1 MLFRIHRPASETM
14 TPSPARRESSKSS
27 DLSCV
32 GARSSASPSYSRGCP
47 TRRFRVWGPSS
58 GAAPFGVKGAGFSS
72 LFRSSLRTL
81 CLLLCVLCVGP
92 FPPPRAQDLEKPL
105 QSIDEEVTAFS
116 FAPDGRLAFSTY
128 HHIKTKLYDL
138 EHDDIWI
145 QDPGGKRR
153 RLLEGQK
160 YTRGNTVF
168 SYLVDSLRWSPN
180 SHYLLVQLLVTTVED
195 PDSGKGTDSYQTLL
209 FDDSGREV
217 RIAKGD
223 SFISGA
229 ANAAFLPDNNTI
241 AYLSEAVRTLPLF
254 SMKATRLTTGSFPSP
269 HEGRTF
275 RDVAWLPGMNFA
287 VAVEQDRSLSGPP
300 RLQYLDVLSDSDKEL
315 ATLDGFEGGLSV
327 SPDRSKV
334 AYFIDREVLEIRG
347 LSNPNLVAR
356 MRIGLGI
363 YRWTADGSRIFLKR
377 SIEKKS
383 ADVVWYPVPALA
395 PVVRDK
401 EIPVSQPTPVSV
413 FHGISFREFSLSPDG
428 RFLAVVVP
436 GKRNLLIFPL
446 PH

>member
-1 MLFRIHRPASETM
+1 M
-14 TPSPARRESSKSS
+14 
-27 DLSCV
+27 
-32 GARSSASPSYSRGCP
+32 
-47 TRRFRVWGPSS
+47 WGPSS

-72 LFRSSLRTL
+72 LFRSSLRTV
-81 CLLLCVLCVGP
+81 CLLLCVLCVDP
-92 FPPPRAQDLEKPL
+92 FPPPRAQDLDKPL

-128 HHIKTKLYDL
+128 RHIKTKLYDL

-145 QDPGGKRR
+145 QDAGGKRR

-160 YTRGNTVF
+160 YTRGNTLF

-180 SHYLLVQLLVTTVED
+180 GHYLLVQLLITTVED
-195 PDSGKGTDSYQTLL
+195 PDSGRGTDSYQTLL

-217 RIAKGD
+217 KINKGD
-223 SFISGA
+223 NFIPGA
-229 ANAAFLPDNNTI
+229 ANAAFLPDNNTV
-241 AYLSEAVRTLPLF
+241 AYLSEAVKTLPLF

-383 ADVVWYPVPALA
+383 ADVVWYPVPPLA